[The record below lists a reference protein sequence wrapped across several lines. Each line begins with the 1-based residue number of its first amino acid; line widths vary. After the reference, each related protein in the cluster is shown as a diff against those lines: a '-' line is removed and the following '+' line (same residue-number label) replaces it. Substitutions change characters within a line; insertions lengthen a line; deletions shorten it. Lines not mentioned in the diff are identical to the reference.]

1 MTVTYFLPS
10 PWAGLDLVIV
20 LPQPL
25 LGWNDRHVPLFLAAL
40 FCCYVFIYF
49 YFMCMSVFL
58 TCISVYHEHAWCP
71 WRLKKGIR
79 FP

>member
-25 LGWNDRHVPLFLAAL
+25 LGWNDRHVLLFPESPG
-40 FCCYVFIYF
+40 YVVQ
-49 YFMCMSVFL
+49 CLNLGKLLTVSVRNSPF
-58 TCISVYHEHAWCP
+58 VP
-71 WRLKKGIR
+71 
-79 FP
+79 FFF